1 MLHRYFL
8 KLFVLSLFFLPVG
21 AIAASLSERVQE
33 HQLENGLTVLLVERQ
48 SSPTVAAYISFRVGA
63 VNENSEQRGIAH
75 MLEHMLFKGT
85 ETLGTRD
92 FEAELPLLQE
102 IEETGSQLDFLKRQP
117 DADPQELES
126 LRTRLDQLQLEHREW
141 VVKDEFSRIYAE
153 EGGVGFNAFTS
164 KDQTSYLINLPANK
178 LELWAAIESDRL
190 RNAVFREFF
199 TEREVVQE
207 ERRRAVDIS
216 PGGKLYENMLA
227 TAFQVHPYRHPIIGW
242 ESDIQGFSLPKIR
255 DFFVD
260 YYAPV
265 NMIITLVGAFDHDAT
280 LAMIHEYFGDLPAG
294 VKVPAVTDREPPQRG
309 ERRIHVDFDAQPRM
323 MIAYHKPTL
332 PHPDDF
338 SFDLLASVLSQGRT
352 SRLYQ
357 SLVVDQQLVTDVGVF
372 TAPGSRYD
380 NLLVFS
386 LLPRN
391 GVSLIEVEN
400 ALEAELQRLLNDPL
414 SAAEIDKARR
424 QITTSLLRG
433 IRTNSGLARM
443 LSIYQVIGDWKYLV
457 TYEDHLSSV
466 TSDDLKRVVS
476 TYLHK
481 ANRTV
486 AILGRGGDQ

>member
-1 MLHRYFL
+1 MYRRLFLLVLLGVVIFPLHIFAG
-8 KLFVLSLFFLPVG
+8 SLG
-21 AIAASLSERVQE
+21 ERVQE
-33 HQLENGLTVLLVERQ
+33 HQLENGLTVLLVERH

-85 ETLGTRD
+85 KTLGTLD
-92 FEAELPLLQE
+92 FEAELPLLQQ
-102 IEETGSQLDFLKRQP
+102 IEETGTQIDFLKKQP
-117 DADPQELES
+117 DIDKNELER
-126 LRTRLDQLQLEHREW
+126 LRVRLQQLQLEHREL

-153 EGGVGFNAFTS
+153 QGGVGYNAFTS

-199 TEREVVQE
+199 TERDVVQE
-207 ERRRAVDIS
+207 ERRRVVDIN

-242 ESDIQGFSLPKIR
+242 DSDIQGFSLPVIR
-255 DFFVD
+255 HFFD
-260 YYAPV
+260 QYYAPA
-265 NMIITLVGAFDHDAT
+265 NMIITLVGAFDSNDT
-280 LAMIHEYFGDLPAG
+280 LALITEYFGDLPSG
-294 VKVPAVTDREPPQRG
+294 TKVPAVTDHEPTQRG
-309 ERRIHVDFDAQPRM
+309 ERRIHVNFDAQPRM
-323 MIAYHKPTL
+323 MIAYHKPTV
-332 PHPDDF
+332 PHSDDYV
-338 SFDLLASVLSQGRT
+338 FDLLASALSQGRT

-357 SLVVDQQLVTDVGVF
+357 ALVVEQQLVTDVGVF
-372 TAPGSRYD
+372 TAPGSRYN

-386 LLPRN
+386 LLPRH
-391 GVSLIEVEN
+391 GVSLSNVEN
-400 ALEAELQRLLNDPL
+400 ALEAELQRLLSDPL

-443 LSIYQVIGDWKYLV
+443 LSIYQVIGDWNYLV
-457 TYEDHLSSV
+457 TYEDQLNAV
-466 TSDDLKRVVS
+466 TSDDLERVVT

-486 AILGRGGDQ
+486 ATLSRGGE

>member
-1 MLHRYFL
+1 MYRR
-8 KLFVLSLFFLPVG
+8 LFFLILLGMSMLPVNTLAG
-21 AIAASLSERVQE
+21 SLGERVQE
-33 HQLENGLTVLLVERQ
+33 YQLENGLTVLLVERH

-85 ETLGTRD
+85 KTLGTLD
-92 FEAELPLLQE
+92 FETELPLLHQ
-102 IEETGSQLDFLKRQP
+102 IEEAGALIDRLKQQT
-117 DADPQELES
+117 DVDPEELER
-126 LRTRLDQLQLEHREW
+126 LRARLEQLQLEHREL

-153 EGGVGFNAFTS
+153 QGGVGYNAFTS

-199 TEREVVQE
+199 TERDVVQE
-207 ERRRAVDIS
+207 ERRRVVDIS
-216 PGGKLYENMLA
+216 PGGILYENMLA
-227 TAFQVHPYRHPIIGW
+227 TAFQVHPYRHPILGW
-242 ESDIQGFSLPKIR
+242 DSDIQGFNLPKLR
-255 DFFVD
+255 EFFSN

-265 NMIITLVGAFDHDAT
+265 NMIITLVGSFDSKDT
-280 LAMIHEYFGDLPAG
+280 LALIDEYFGDLPPG
-294 VKVPAVTDREPPQRG
+294 TKVPTVTDREPQQQG
-309 ERRIHVDFDAQPRM
+309 ERRIHVNFDAQPRM

-332 PHPDDF
+332 PHPDDYA
-338 SFDLLASVLSQGRT
+338 FDLLASVLSQGRT

-357 SLVVDQQLVTDVGVF
+357 ALVVEQQLVTDVGVF
-372 TAPGSRYD
+372 TAPGSRYN

-386 LLPRN
+386 LLPRH

-400 ALEAELQRLLNDPL
+400 ALEAELQRLLSDPL

-443 LSIYQVIGDWKYLV
+443 LSIYQVIGDWTYLV
-457 TYEDHLSSV
+457 TYEDRLNSV
-466 TSDDLKRVVS
+466 IPDDLERVVK
-476 TYLHK
+476 TYLRK
-481 ANRTV
+481 SNRTV
-486 AILGRGGDQ
+486 ATLSRGGE

>member
-1 MLHRYFL
+1 MYRQ
-8 KLFVLSLFFLPVG
+8 FFLFILFCLVFSPTG
-21 AIAASLSERVQE
+21 AFAESLSERVHE
-33 HQLENGLTVLLVERQ
+33 HQLENGLTVLLVERHN
-48 SSPTVAAYISFRVGA
+48 SPTVAAYISFRVGA
-63 VNENSEQRGIAH
+63 VNENSEERGIAH

-92 FEAELPLLQE
+92 FKAELPLLQQ
-102 IEETGSQLDFLKRQP
+102 IEETGAQLDLLKSQA
-117 DADPQELES
+117 DADVEELQR
-126 LRTRLDQLQLEHREW
+126 LHTRLDQLQLEHREW

-153 EGGVGFNAFTS
+153 QGGVGYNAFTS

-207 ERRRAVDIS
+207 ERRRAVDVN

-242 ESDIQGFSLPKIR
+242 DSDIQGFSLPKIR
-255 DFFVD
+255 EFFSA
-260 YYAPV
+260 YYAPA
-265 NMIITLVGAFDHDAT
+265 NMIITLVGAIDQDDT
-280 LAMIHEYFGDLPAG
+280 LAMINDYFGDLPPG
-294 VKVPAVTDREPPQRG
+294 TKVPAVTDREPPQRG
-309 ERRIHVDFDAQPRM
+309 ERRIHVDFDAQPRL

-332 PHPDDF
+332 PHPDDY
-338 SFDLLASVLSQGRT
+338 SFDLLASVLTQGRT

-357 SLVVDQQLVTDVGVF
+357 SLVVEQQLVTDVGVF

-380 NLLVFS
+380 NLLVFT

-391 GVSLIEVEN
+391 GVSLMAVET
-400 ALEAELQRLLNDPL
+400 ALENELQRLLSDPL
-414 SAAEIDKARR
+414 SSAEIDKARR

-433 IRTNSGLARM
+433 IRTNSGLART

-457 TYEDHLSSV
+457 TYEDRLNSV
-466 TSDDLKRVVS
+466 TPDDLKRVVT
-476 TYLHK
+476 TYLHN

-486 AILGRGGDQ
+486 ATLSRGGEE